1 MAMTAD
7 FDRIANRTANQ
18 RLSEGGL
25 FMQTTRSVTTQESLP
40 WVSKALR
47 SFGQRGLA
55 LLLSLAGATLAG
67 PAPQAAGKPAT
78 FTFPLV
84 VSAGVAGCLPDARG
98 EVRLTSHGPN
108 QVMDVRVS
116 GLPVHNTFTVFVL
129 QIPHGPFGLAWYQGD
144 IETDELGIA
153 HGRFIG
159 IFSDE
164 TFVVTPGVAP
174 APVVHPADASTNP
187 ATAPVHLFHLG
198 MWFDSTAEASAAGCA
213 AGQTPFNGDHTAG
226 VQVLNTTNFPDG
238 DGPIGQ
244 FAP

>member
-1 MAMTAD
+1 
-7 FDRIANRTANQ
+7 
-18 RLSEGGL
+18 
-25 FMQTTRSVTTQESLP
+25 MQMTRSVNAQESGP
-40 WVSKALR
+40 WVSRTLR
-47 SFGQRGLA
+47 SYGRRGLA

-67 PAPQAAGKPAT
+67 PSPQAAAARPAT

-84 VSAGVAGCLPDARG
+84 VSSGVAGCLPDARG
-98 EVRLTSHGPN
+98 EVRLTSRGPN

-129 QIPHGPFGLAWYQGD
+129 QVPHGPFGLAWYQGD
-144 IETDELGIA
+144 IETDDTGVG

-164 TFVVTPGVAP
+164 TFIVANGVAP
-174 APVVHPADASTNP
+174 APVIHPADAATNP
-187 ATAPVHLFHLG
+187 ATPPVHLFHLG
-198 MWFDSTAEASAAGCA
+198 MWFDSTAEASAAGCS

-226 VQVLNTTNFPDG
+226 VQVLNTTNFPDN